1 MDCEFRRFH
10 HKEENKFDF
19 TCIYG
24 DLRIGIVHFKV
35 RDETYFCV
43 DMLNL
48 QNHQRMHMDRYVFE
62 KCVNRLTALTTPN
75 TTLPAI
81 IDSELNI
88 KQIPLTSTYRVVHN
102 EQRIIFD
109 INALDGITEIWSWIH
124 FTLS

>member
-10 HKEENKFDF
+10 HKEEHKFDF

-35 RDETYFCV
+35 RDEAYFCV

-62 KCVNRLTALTTPN
+62 KCVNRLLALTTPN

-88 KQIPLTSTYRVVHN
+88 KQIPLTSTYRIVHN
-102 EQRIIFD
+102 EQKIIFD
-109 INALDGITEIWSWIH
+109 INAVDGITEIWSWIH